1 MMQYRWQLLLPL
13 VIVYAIVL
21 SCMVQL
27 LMLKHD
33 PSHQGQ
39 DHHHHH
45 EDDNDISLFLQRI
58 QICTNTIHAN
68 HSFAFATHVSSSNS
82 KYTQGALKLARR
94 LRLFEQ
100 HKVADLLILVNDAAS
115 ASAFSTEWTHVCI
128 VDSQNNLPMDTE
140 VADGSEVLCTMKIL
154 LFRLEMQYEAVMF
167 MDADTMMID
176 AHKIRLLDVVSQ
188 MRVQN
193 AMLAWSPEINNRY
206 MNSGVMILRPDESI
220 FRNIYHLAK
229 RCKDKN
235 PSDPLTHHT
244 RLHKQI
250 CQHDQGL
257 LNAYFSNEGAA
268 SSFELAD
275 THLVMMMNLGQHRSM
290 VLPATIYNC
299 IIFEYFQWW
308 LLPAEVSKMLGTSP
322 PNQMD
327 GTMIKQH
334 CAIVHFISPKP
345 WDCDNSLQLH
355 PSSVVEL
362 CQMWASI

>member
-1 MMQYRWQLLLPL
+1 MTQILLDRHHINNNNNLRHKKPLPSDAA
-13 VIVYAIVL
+13 V
-21 SCMVQL
+21 
-27 LMLKHD
+27 
-33 PSHQGQ
+33 
-39 DHHHHH
+39 
-45 EDDNDISLFLQRI
+45 SLFLQRI
-58 QICTNTIHAN
+58 PICTNTIHAN

-82 KYTQGALKLARR
+82 KYTQGALKLAKR
-94 LRLFEQ
+94 LRFFEQ

-115 ASAFSTEWTHVCI
+115 ASAFSIEWTHVCI
-128 VDSQNNLPMDTE
+128 VDSQNNLPMDTD
-140 VADGSEVLCTMKIL
+140 VADVLCTMKIL
-154 LFRLEMQYEAVMF
+154 LFRLEMQYDAVMF

-176 AHKIRLLDVVSQ
+176 AHKIQFLEVVSQ
-188 MRVQN
+188 MRVKN

-206 MNSGVMILRPDESI
+206 MNSGVMILRPDERI
-220 FRNIYHLAK
+220 FRDIYHLAK
-229 RCKDKN
+229 RCKDKD

-257 LNAYFSNEGAA
+257 LNAYFLNEGAS

-275 THLVMMMNLGQHRSM
+275 MHLVVNLGHRGTSM
-290 VLPATIYNC
+290 VIPATIYNC

-308 LLPAEVSKMLGTSP
+308 LLPVEVSKLLGTSP

-345 WDCDNSLQLH
+345 WDCSAFLQH